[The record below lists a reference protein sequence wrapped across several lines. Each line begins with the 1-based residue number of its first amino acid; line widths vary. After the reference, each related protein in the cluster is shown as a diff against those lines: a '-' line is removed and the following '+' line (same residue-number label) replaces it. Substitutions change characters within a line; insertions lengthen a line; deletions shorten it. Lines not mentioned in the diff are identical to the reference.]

1 MVPLPRAV
9 KAKMV
14 RGGSEKRDYR
24 HPGSVSDNGWLS
36 EMEKGTLALRP
47 GWRSFHGI
55 GLYTRAGGIWRNCR
69 HGLRAGFEERRGS
82 RCIVQYHRLQTGSA
96 NDAHEP
102 LYPGLV
108 PWYQYA
114 SWGRHRRSTQV
125 FNCTSS
131 KGAEYKCKRI
141 KPMPETATRGPEAL
155 KKPNSQM
162 GIKRTSS

>member
-1 MVPLPRAV
+1 MPPHVWPQSIIGMFCTVSRQLSPLQAV
-9 KAKMV
+9 SPTT
-14 RGGSEKRDYR
+14 GYR
-24 HPGSVSDNGWLS
+24 K
-36 EMEKGTLALRP
+36 EEETLALRP
-47 GWRSFHGI
+47 GWRSFRGI

-82 RCIVQYHRLQTGSA
+82 RCIVQYHKLQTGSA
-96 NDAHEP
+96 NDAHES

-114 SWGRHRRSTQV
+114 SWGSHRRSAQA

-155 KKPNSQM
+155 KKPNSQI